1 MKIKNIALLI
11 SLSVWHFQSM
21 ACDNSTL
28 KYFSWAGL
36 KTTPASMSGQIT
48 ESEAKKRHDNG
59 EAYYSQLT
67 CDNGD
72 ILSVTKYYDGK
83 IFFNIDYMHQTGG
96 SIMVLSTNADGKVN
110 KRHAK

>member
-1 MKIKNIALLI
+1 MNIKKIALLI
-11 SLSVWHFQSM
+11 SLLSWHLQSM

-48 ESEAKKRHDNG
+48 EAEARKRHDNG

-67 CDNGD
+67 CNDGD
-72 ILSVTKYYDGK
+72 VLSVTKYYDGK
-83 IFFNIDYMHQTGG
+83 VFFNIDYMHQADG
-96 SIMVLSTNADGKVN
+96 SIMVQVTKS
-110 KRHAK
+110 KR